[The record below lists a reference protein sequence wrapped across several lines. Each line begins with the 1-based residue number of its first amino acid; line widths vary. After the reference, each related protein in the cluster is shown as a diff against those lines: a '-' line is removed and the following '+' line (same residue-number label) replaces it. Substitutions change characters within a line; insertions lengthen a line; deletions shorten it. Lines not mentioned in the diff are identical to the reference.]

1 LAPTSPFLLAL
12 LILGAVGSIGYAI
25 FRLRQWWTRIAAAAL
40 GVVLAMTSGVAIV
53 NDFYGYYQTWSALG
67 VDFLGRTPELGRTAP
82 AHRSAAVVE
91 TGGVQQLTLS
101 GTVSQIS
108 RVGYVYLP
116 PQYYLPAY
124 RAVRFPVLE
133 LLHGTPGTPANWL
146 IQLQVPQL
154 MDKLIAAHEMGP
166 MVLVMPAI
174 NPLTNGHWQECT
186 DGPRGLDDTY
196 LSTDVPTIIRAR
208 YRVSTDPAEWGL
220 LGYSSGGYCAANLA
234 LRHRA
239 KFGAAAVLD
248 GYFRAKDGPA
258 GAALGGKPALEDA
271 NSPLTIA
278 RSLRPDTAPMPAF
291 WVSVG
296 TGDRTSLAFDK
307 AFVSALERTVKVTSI
322 LQPGGRHDF
331 YTFAHELPPALIW
344 SWPQLAAPGL
354 QRAFPLTASP
364 PMINLAPVQ
373 EPRTRVAAKCP
384 TASSHPKAAKRA
396 TTPPARLTTACS

>member
-1 LAPTSPFLLAL
+1 MAPTSPFLLAL
-12 LILGAVGSIGYAI
+12 LILGAAGSIGYAI
-25 FRLRQWWTRIAAAAL
+25 FRLRQWWTRVAAAAL
-40 GVVLAMTSGVAIV
+40 GVVLAMTSGVVIV

-82 AHRSAAVVE
+82 AHHSATVVQS
-91 TGGVQQLTLS
+91 GGVVQLTLS
-101 GTVSQIS
+101 GTVSHIS

-124 RAVRFPVLE
+124 RTDRFPVVE
-133 LLHGTPGTPANWL
+133 LLHGTPGIPANWL
-146 IQLQVPQL
+146 VQLRVPQL
-154 MDKLIAAHEMGP
+154 MDKLIAAHEIGP

-174 NPLTNGHWQECT
+174 NPVKGRRQECT
-186 DGPRGLDDTY
+186 DGPQGLDDTY
-196 LSTDVPTIIRAR
+196 LSTDVPAIIRAR

-239 KFGAAAVLD
+239 SFGAAAILD

-258 GAALGGKPALEDA
+258 GTALGGNPALEDA

-278 RSLRPDTAPMPAF
+278 RSLPADTAPMPAF
-291 WVSVG
+291 WLSVG
-296 TGDRTSLAFDK
+296 TASRANLAFDK
-307 AFVSALERTVKVTSI
+307 AFVSALERTVRVTSI

-331 YTFAHELPPALIW
+331 YTFAHEIPPSLIW
-344 SWPQLAAPGL
+344 SWPQLAPPAL

-364 PMINLAPVQ
+364 PVINLAPIQ
-373 EPRTRVAAKCP
+373 EPRTPVATKCP
-384 TASSHPKAAKRA
+384 TASSHPKTTKRA

>member
-12 LILGAVGSIGYAI
+12 LIVGAAGSIGYAI
-25 FRLRQWWTRIAAAAL
+25 FRLRRWWTRVAAAAL
-40 GVVLAMTSGVAIV
+40 GVVLAMTSGVAMV

-67 VDFLGRTPELGRTAP
+67 VDFLGMTPELGRTEPAP
-82 AHRSAAVVE
+82 HSAVVQ

-101 GTVSQIS
+101 GRVSHIN

-124 RAVRFPVLE
+124 RTVRFPVLE
-133 LLHGTPGTPANWL
+133 LLHGTPGTPTNWL
-146 IQLQVPQL
+146 VQLRVPQL
-154 MDKLIAAHEMGP
+154 MDKLIAAREMGP

-174 NPLTNGHWQECT
+174 NPLTSNHWQECT

-196 LSTDVPTIIRAR
+196 LSTDVRTIIRAR

-239 KFGAAAVLD
+239 MFGAAAILD

-258 GAALGGKPALEDA
+258 GTALGGKPALENA

-291 WVSVG
+291 WISVG

-331 YTFAHELPPALIW
+331 YTFAHELPPALTW

-354 QRAFPLTASP
+354 QRAFPLTSSP
-364 PMINLAPVQ
+364 TVIDLAPIH
-373 EPRTRVAAKCP
+373 EPRSPVAARCP
-384 TASSHPKAAKRA
+384 RASSHPKAAKRA
-396 TTPPARLTTACS
+396 TTPPARLTTSCRS